1 MPQSTNNS
9 NTSIFKSANSTSA
22 KSSDSRLREF
32 FIEELKDIFWA
43 EKHIATTLPKMKK
56 AATSTELQQAFENHL
71 DQTNTHISRLEQV
84 FEMLGKKA
92 EAKKC
97 EAMAGI
103 IEEGEDIISETENG
117 TATRDVG
124 LILAGQKVEH
134 YEISTYGGLAQLA
147 RTLGFSEVSEI
158 LATTLE
164 EEKETDRLLTQI
176 AEDHVNYEAKQE
188 PAED

>member
-1 MPQSTNNS
+1 MSKSTGNSDTSMFGSTN
-9 NTSIFKSANSTSA
+9 SASA
-22 KSSDSRLREF
+22 KSTDSRLQEF

-56 AATSTELQQAFENHL
+56 AATSKELQLAFENHL
-71 DQTNTHISRLEQV
+71 EQTNTHVSRLEQV

-103 IEEGEDIISETENG
+103 IDEGEEIISETEQG

-147 RTLGFSEVSEI
+147 RTLGYSQVAEI

-164 EEKETDRLLTQI
+164 EEKAADHLLTKI